1 MVKNG
6 LAKQLFLNVCT
17 DHEKHEINELVYS
30 YIVQLLVLR
39 NLIIVNMIIFPS
51 FYQGVFNKQDLQV
64 FIK

>member
-6 LAKQLFLNVCT
+6 LVKHLFLIVCT

-39 NLIIVNMIIFPS
+39 NLIIVSIIIFPS